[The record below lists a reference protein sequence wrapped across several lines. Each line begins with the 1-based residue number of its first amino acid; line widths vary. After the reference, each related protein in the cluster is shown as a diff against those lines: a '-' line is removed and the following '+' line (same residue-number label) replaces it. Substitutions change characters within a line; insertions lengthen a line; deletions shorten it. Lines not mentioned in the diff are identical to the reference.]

1 MLSILLQ
8 TENLN
13 NLTESVNKVTDSSIR
28 IAQAA
33 NDFGALRVAFGV
45 FMIFIIIIV
54 ILFIWQI
61 FVLSGKLNTI
71 YGAAVKTTEYFETS
85 AEGDIG
91 PSQAQVIV
99 RRNFNSWSQAIKYY
113 ILRIRLENHI
123 DDKDKIKVKI
133 DRLVRNEFSELTTY
147 LSNFKCNKKVLSFIV
162 EDDDIQMI
170 EDFIFEQVYIPKND
184 FTISN
189 MDQSTSIFINGLKL
203 SYIKKI
209 PQWENW

>member
-91 PSQAQVIV
+91 PSQAQLIV
-99 RRNFNSWSQAIKYY
+99 RRNFNSLSQAIKYY

-123 DDKDKIKVKI
+123 DDKNKIKVKI

-162 EDDDIQMI
+162 EDDDIQMV
-170 EDFIFEQVYIPKND
+170 EDFIFEQVYIPTND

-209 PQWENW
+209 PQ

>member
-61 FVLSGKLNTI
+61 FVLSGKLNII

-99 RRNFNSWSQAIKYY
+99 RRNFNSLSQAIKYY

-133 DRLVRNEFSELTTY
+133 NRLVRNEFSELTTY

-162 EDDDIQMI
+162 EDDDIQVV

-209 PQWENW
+209 PQ

>member
-13 NLTESVNKVTDSSIR
+13 NLTESVNKVTDSSIK

-85 AEGDIG
+85 VEGDIG

-99 RRNFNSWSQAIKYY
+99 RRNFNSLSQAIKYY

-209 PQWENW
+209 PQ

>member
-85 AEGDIG
+85 AEGDVG

-99 RRNFNSWSQAIKYY
+99 RRNFNSLSQAIKYY

-147 LSNFKCNKKVLSFIV
+147 LSNFKCNEKVLSFIV
-162 EDDDIQMI
+162 EDDDIQMV

-189 MDQSTSIFINGLKL
+189 MDQLTSIFINGLKL

-209 PQWENW
+209 PQ

>member
-71 YGAAVKTTEYFETS
+71 YGAAIKTTEYFETS
-85 AEGDIG
+85 AEGDVG

-99 RRNFNSWSQAIKYY
+99 RRNFNSLSQAIKYY

-123 DDKDKIKVKI
+123 DDRDRIKIKI

-147 LSNFKCNKKVLSFIV
+147 LSNFKCNERVLSFIV
-162 EDDDIQMI
+162 EDDDIQMV
-170 EDFIFEQVYIPKND
+170 EDFILEQVYIPKDD

-209 PQWENW
+209 PQ

>member
-99 RRNFNSWSQAIKYY
+99 RRNFNSLSQAIKYY

-123 DDKDKIKVKI
+123 DDKNKIKVKI
-133 DRLVRNEFSELTTY
+133 DGLVRNEFSELTTY

-170 EDFIFEQVYIPKND
+170 ENFIFEQVYIPKND

-209 PQWENW
+209 PQ

>member
-71 YGAAVKTTEYFETS
+71 YGAAIKTTEYFETS

-99 RRNFNSWSQAIKYY
+99 RRNFNSLSQVIKYY

-123 DDKDKIKVKI
+123 DDRDRIKIKI

-147 LSNFKCNKKVLSFIV
+147 LSNFKCNKRVLSFIV
-162 EDDDIQMI
+162 EDDDIQMVG
-170 EDFIFEQVYIPKND
+170 DFILEQVYIPKDD

-209 PQWENW
+209 PQ

>member
-99 RRNFNSWSQAIKYY
+99 RRNFNSLSQAIKYY

-147 LSNFKCNKKVLSFIV
+147 LSSFKCNKKVLSFIV
-162 EDDDIQMI
+162 EDDDIQMV

-209 PQWENW
+209 PQ

>member
-71 YGAAVKTTEYFETS
+71 YGAAVKTTEYFEIS

-99 RRNFNSWSQAIKYY
+99 RRNFNSLSQAIKYY

-123 DDKDKIKVKI
+123 DDKNKIKVKI

-209 PQWENW
+209 PQ

>member
-33 NDFGALRVAFGV
+33 NDFGALRVVFGV

-99 RRNFNSWSQAIKYY
+99 RRNFNSLSQAIKYY

-123 DDKDKIKVKI
+123 DDKNKIKVKI

-147 LSNFKCNKKVLSFIV
+147 LSNFKCNEKVLSFKV
-162 EDDDIQMI
+162 EDDDIQMV

-209 PQWENW
+209 PQ

>member
-1 MLSILLQ
+1 MLSTILQ

-85 AEGDIG
+85 VEGDIG

-99 RRNFNSWSQAIKYY
+99 RRNFNSLSQAIKYY

-123 DDKDKIKVKI
+123 DDKNKIKVKI
-133 DRLVRNEFSELTTY
+133 NRLVRNEFSELTTY
-147 LSNFKCNKKVLSFIV
+147 LSNFKCNEKVLSFIV
-162 EDDDIQMI
+162 EDDDIQMV

-209 PQWENW
+209 PQ

>member
-99 RRNFNSWSQAIKYY
+99 RRNFNSLSQAIKYY

-123 DDKDKIKVKI
+123 DYRDRIKIKI
-133 DRLVRNEFSELTTY
+133 DGLVRNEFSELTTY
-147 LSNFKCNKKVLSFIV
+147 LSNFKCNERVLSFIV
-162 EDDDIQMI
+162 EDDDIQMV
-170 EDFIFEQVYIPKND
+170 EDFILEQVYIPKDD

-209 PQWENW
+209 SQ

>member
-99 RRNFNSWSQAIKYY
+99 RRNFNSLSQAIKYY

-123 DDKDKIKVKI
+123 DDKNKIKVKI

-147 LSNFKCNKKVLSFIV
+147 LSNFKCNEKVLSFIV
-162 EDDDIQMI
+162 EDDDIQMVD
-170 EDFIFEQVYIPKND
+170 DFIFEQVYIPKND

-209 PQWENW
+209 PQ

>member
-61 FVLSGKLNTI
+61 FVLSGKLSTI

-99 RRNFNSWSQAIKYY
+99 RRNFNSLSQVIKYY

-123 DDKDKIKVKI
+123 DDKNKIKVKI

-147 LSNFKCNKKVLSFIV
+147 LSNFKCNEKVLNFIV
-162 EDDDIQMI
+162 EEDDIQMV

-209 PQWENW
+209 PQ

>member
-99 RRNFNSWSQAIKYY
+99 RRNFNSLSQAIKYY

-123 DDKDKIKVKI
+123 DDKNKIKIKI
-133 DRLVRNEFSELTTY
+133 DRLVRNEFSELATY

-162 EDDDIQMI
+162 EDDDIQI
-170 EDFIFEQVYIPKND
+170 VEDFIFEQVYIPNND

-209 PQWENW
+209 PQ

>member
-61 FVLSGKLNTI
+61 FVLSGKLNII

-99 RRNFNSWSQAIKYY
+99 RRNFNSLSQAIKYY

-147 LSNFKCNKKVLSFIV
+147 LSNFKCNKKVLNFIV

-209 PQWENW
+209 PQ

>member
-45 FMIFIIIIV
+45 FMVFIIIIV

-71 YGAAVKTTEYFETS
+71 YGAAIKTTEYFETS

-99 RRNFNSWSQAIKYY
+99 RRNFNSLSQAIKYY

-123 DDKDKIKVKI
+123 DDRDRIKIKI

-147 LSNFKCNKKVLSFIV
+147 LSNFKCNERVLSFIV
-162 EDDDIQMI
+162 EDDDIQMV
-170 EDFIFEQVYIPKND
+170 EDFILEQVYIPKDD

-209 PQWENW
+209 PQ

>member
-85 AEGDIG
+85 AEGDVG

-99 RRNFNSWSQAIKYY
+99 RRNFNSLSQAIKYY

-123 DDKDKIKVKI
+123 DDRNKIKVKI
-133 DRLVRNEFSELTTY
+133 DRLVRNEFSELITY

-162 EDDDIQMI
+162 EDDDIQMV

-209 PQWENW
+209 PQ

>member
-71 YGAAVKTTEYFETS
+71 YGAAVKTIEYFETS

-99 RRNFNSWSQAIKYY
+99 RRNFNSLSQAIKYY

-123 DDKDKIKVKI
+123 DDKNKIKVKI

-209 PQWENW
+209 PQ

>member
-1 MLSILLQ
+1 MLSVLLQ

-99 RRNFNSWSQAIKYY
+99 RRNFNSLSQAIKYY

-133 DRLVRNEFSELTTY
+133 GRLVRNEFSELTTY

-209 PQWENW
+209 PQ

>member
-85 AEGDIG
+85 AEGDMG

-99 RRNFNSWSQAIKYY
+99 RRNFNSLSQAIKYY

-209 PQWENW
+209 PQ

>member
-85 AEGDIG
+85 SEGDIG

-99 RRNFNSWSQAIKYY
+99 RRNFNSLSQAIKYY

-170 EDFIFEQVYIPKND
+170 EDFIFEQVYIPKDD

-189 MDQSTSIFINGLKL
+189 MDQSTSIFINGLKF

-209 PQWENW
+209 PQ

>member
-99 RRNFNSWSQAIKYY
+99 RRNFNSLSQAIKYY

-147 LSNFKCNKKVLSFIV
+147 LSSFKCNKKVLNFIV

-209 PQWENW
+209 PQ

>member
-45 FMIFIIIIV
+45 FMIFIIIIA

-91 PSQAQVIV
+91 PSQAEVIV
-99 RRNFNSWSQAIKYY
+99 RRNFNSLSQAIKYY

-123 DDKDKIKVKI
+123 DDKNKIKVKI

-147 LSNFKCNKKVLSFIV
+147 LSNFKCNEKVLSFKV
-162 EDDDIQMI
+162 EDDDIQMV

-209 PQWENW
+209 PQ

>member
-33 NDFGALRVAFGV
+33 NDFGALRVAFGI

-99 RRNFNSWSQAIKYY
+99 RRNFNSLSQAIKYY

-123 DDKDKIKVKI
+123 DDKNKIKVKI

-147 LSNFKCNKKVLSFIV
+147 LSNFKCNEKVLSFIV
-162 EDDDIQMI
+162 EDDDIQMV

-209 PQWENW
+209 PQ

>member
-99 RRNFNSWSQAIKYY
+99 RRNFNSLSQAIKYY

-170 EDFIFEQVYIPKND
+170 EDFIFEQVYMPKND

-209 PQWENW
+209 PQ

>member
-99 RRNFNSWSQAIKYY
+99 RRNFNSLSQAIKYY

-123 DDKDKIKVKI
+123 DDKNKIKVKI

-147 LSNFKCNKKVLSFIV
+147 LSNFKCNKKVLSFVV

-209 PQWENW
+209 PQ

>member
-99 RRNFNSWSQAIKYY
+99 RRNFNSLSQAIKYY

-123 DDKDKIKVKI
+123 DDKNKIKVKI
-133 DRLVRNEFSELTTY
+133 DRLVRNEFSELITY

-170 EDFIFEQVYIPKND
+170 EDFVFEQVYIPKND

-209 PQWENW
+209 PQ

>member
-61 FVLSGKLNTI
+61 FVLSGKLNII

-99 RRNFNSWSQAIKYY
+99 RRNFNSLSQVIKYY

-123 DDKDKIKVKI
+123 DDKNKIKVKI

-209 PQWENW
+209 PQ

>member
-99 RRNFNSWSQAIKYY
+99 RRNFNSLSQAIKYY
-113 ILRIRLENHI
+113 ILRIKLENHI

-209 PQWENW
+209 PQ

>member
-99 RRNFNSWSQAIKYY
+99 RRNFNSLSQAIKYY

-123 DDKDKIKVKI
+123 DDKDKVKI

-209 PQWENW
+209 PQ

>member
-99 RRNFNSWSQAIKYY
+99 RRNFNSLSQAIKYY

-123 DDKDKIKVKI
+123 DDKDKLKVKI

-209 PQWENW
+209 PQ

>member
-99 RRNFNSWSQAIKYY
+99 RRNFNSLSQAIKYY

-123 DDKDKIKVKI
+123 DDKNKIKVKI

-170 EDFIFEQVYIPKND
+170 DDFIFEQVYIPKND

-209 PQWENW
+209 PQ

>member
-71 YGAAVKTTEYFETS
+71 YGAAIKTTEYFETS

-99 RRNFNSWSQAIKYY
+99 RRNFNSLSQAIKYY

-123 DDKDKIKVKI
+123 DDKNKIKVKI
-133 DRLVRNEFSELTTY
+133 DMLVRNEFSELTTY

-162 EDDDIQMI
+162 EDDDIQMV

-209 PQWENW
+209 PQ

>member
-99 RRNFNSWSQAIKYY
+99 RRNFNSLSQAIKYY

-162 EDDDIQMI
+162 EDDDIQI
-170 EDFIFEQVYIPKND
+170 VEDFIFEQVYIPKND

-209 PQWENW
+209 PQ

>member
-91 PSQAQVIV
+91 PSQAQIIV
-99 RRNFNSWSQAIKYY
+99 RRNFNSLSQAIKYY
-113 ILRIRLENHI
+113 ILRIRLENHV
-123 DDKDKIKVKI
+123 DDKDRIKIKI

-209 PQWENW
+209 PQ

>member
-61 FVLSGKLNTI
+61 FVLSDKLNTI

-85 AEGDIG
+85 VEGDIG

-99 RRNFNSWSQAIKYY
+99 RRNFNSLSQTIKYY

-123 DDKDKIKVKI
+123 DDKNKIKVKI

-147 LSNFKCNKKVLSFIV
+147 LSNFKCNEKVLSFIV
-162 EDDDIQMI
+162 EDDDIQMV

-209 PQWENW
+209 PQ

>member
-13 NLTESVNKVTDSSIR
+13 NLTGSVNKVTDSSIR

-91 PSQAQVIV
+91 PSQAQIIV
-99 RRNFNSWSQAIKYY
+99 RRNFNSLSQAIKYY

-162 EDDDIQMI
+162 EEDDIQMI

-209 PQWENW
+209 PQ

>member
-33 NDFGALRVAFGV
+33 NDFGALRVVFGV

-99 RRNFNSWSQAIKYY
+99 RRNFNSLSQAIKYY

-123 DDKDKIKVKI
+123 DDKNKIKVKI

-162 EDDDIQMI
+162 EDDDIQMV

-209 PQWENW
+209 PQ

>member
-85 AEGDIG
+85 AEGGVG

-99 RRNFNSWSQAIKYY
+99 RRNFNSLSQAIKYY

-123 DDKDKIKVKI
+123 DDKNKIKVKI

-147 LSNFKCNKKVLSFIV
+147 LSNFKCNEKVLSFIV
-162 EDDDIQMI
+162 EDDDIQMV

-209 PQWENW
+209 PQ